1 MTDGAVPWSAQSDRT
16 PGRRPAGRSPIGKAA
31 ASTAL
36 PQPPSTSQKVPHKFS
51 SKGFTLVSP
60 MMINTRTRKAHT
72 DTVIEQA
79 PYYGSVAEQD
89 ETDPAH
95 RGYVMKVTSY

>member
-1 MTDGAVPWSAQSDRT
+1 EPASRKRIT
-16 PGRRPAGRSPIGKAA
+16 PFPPSCVRQALAGER
-31 ASTAL
+31 L
-36 PQPPSTSQKVPHKFS
+36 PSTSQKAPINS
-51 SKGFTLVSP
+51 AAKGFTLVSP
-60 MMINTRTRKAHT
+60 MMINTRARKAHT

-95 RGYVMKVTSY
+95 RGYVMNVTSY

>member
-1 MTDGAVPWSAQSDRT
+1 
-16 PGRRPAGRSPIGKAA
+16 
-31 ASTAL
+31 
-36 PQPPSTSQKVPHKFS
+36 
-51 SKGFTLVSP
+51 
-60 MMINTRTRKAHT
+60 MMINTRARKAHT